1 MHQFGGGGDQWH
13 GGGEGLQIINA
24 PPMMSSDTGALCFKG
39 FTEDVCRVD
48 CVQNRM
54 FSL

>member
-1 MHQFGGGGDQWH
+1 MAQGRGGSANYQC
-13 GGGEGLQIINA
+13 

-39 FTEDVCRVD
+39 FTEDVWRVD